1 MQEIRGANKFRHV
14 EPYVLALSLGM
25 VHDKDGRDDGVS
37 NANDVDINLEEIS
50 DDSEEDDISNLL
62 MI

>member
-1 MQEIRGANKFRHV
+1 
-14 EPYVLALSLGM
+14 LAPSLGT

-37 NANDVDINLEEIS
+37 NANNIDINLEEIS

-62 MI
+62 I